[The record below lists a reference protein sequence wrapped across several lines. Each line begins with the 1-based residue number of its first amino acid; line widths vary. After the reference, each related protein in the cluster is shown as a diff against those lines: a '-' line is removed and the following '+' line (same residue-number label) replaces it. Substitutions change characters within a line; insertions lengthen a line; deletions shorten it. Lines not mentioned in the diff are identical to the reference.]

1 MHRIAITTGD
11 PAGIGPEIALRAAGS
26 PDLRS
31 RCELV
36 LVGTRSLLERCAAV
50 VGVPWP
56 DGLVVEDV
64 PVPGLDGL
72 KPGVV
77 AEVGGRAAYEYT
89 RRACAMGLTGAV
101 DAIVTAPINKPS
113 LRAAGCPHIGHTE
126 MLADE
131 FGVTDPLTV
140 FVTGTLRV
148 FFLSRHLSLR
158 QAVEYVR
165 GPHLV
170 RTLRQVHSAMRD
182 LGFREPRIAAAGLN
196 PHSGDGG
203 QFGDEEITEIA
214 PAVSELRDEG
224 LAVEGPI
231 AADSVFHLALEG
243 AYDCVLSL
251 YHDQGHIACKTRD
264 FYGTVTATLGLPVL
278 RTSVDHGTAFD
289 IAWTGRANE
298 KSLIKAV
305 EAAEDLLSVRA

>member
-1 MHRIAITTGD
+1 MHRIVLTTGD

-26 PDLRS
+26 PDLRAL
-31 RCELV
+31 CQLT
-36 LVGTRSLLERCAAV
+36 LVGTRGLLERCASV
-50 VGVPWP
+50 VGVPWS
-56 DGLVVEDV
+56 DSLRIEDV
-64 PVPGLDGL
+64 EVPGLESL

-77 AEVGGRAAYEYT
+77 SEVGGRAAYEYT
-89 RRACAMGLTGAV
+89 RRACAMALAGAA
-101 DAIVTAPINKPS
+101 DAIVTAPINKES

-131 FGVTDPLTV
+131 FGVADPLTM
-140 FVTGTLRV
+140 FVTGPLRV

-158 QAVEYVR
+158 QAVDYVR
-165 GPHLV
+165 GPHV
-170 RTLRQVHSAMRD
+170 AKMLRRVHGAMLE
-182 LGFREPRIAAAGLN
+182 LGFREPRIAVAGLN

-214 PAVSELRDEG
+214 PAVAEARDLG
-224 LAVEGPI
+224 LAVEGPVP
-231 AADSVFHLALEG
+231 ADSVFHLALEG

-264 FYGTVTATLGLPVL
+264 FHGTVTATLGLPVL

-289 IAWTGRANE
+289 IAWTGRANHR
-298 KSLIKAV
+298 SLVKAV
-305 EAAEDLLSVRA
+305 EAAVGLLDVRG